1 MHEIEFDRFRM
12 PDRSNETPAERLQR
26 RHRQKIVGGVI
37 AGGCLAVTA
46 AATGTGLVLVVALL
60 CFLAWRFER
69 RWARPARALRVCLPQ
84 ILDGTMSPDELN
96 RVVAR
101 GGLAGIVPNIQRLAR
116 DK

>member
-1 MHEIEFDRFRM
+1 M
-12 PDRSNETPAERLQR
+12 PDRTNETSADRLTR
-26 RHRQKIVGGVI
+26 RHRQKIIGGVI
-37 AGGCLAVTA
+37 AGICLAVTA

-84 ILDGTMSPDELN
+84 ILDGSMSADELD

-101 GGLAGIVPNIQRLAR
+101 GGLAGIVPSIQKLAVR
-116 DK
+116 HEEVPRS